1 MLVLSYLFLLALI
14 PLLMDKDEDVQ
25 WHAKHGLLLTVAW
38 FVIALA
44 LFSVSMVVDWCL
56 FGCATSLLGLALW
69 VVAMGVHI
77 FAIVK
82 ALNGERLHVP
92 VVTDLVAKI

>member
-14 PLLMDKDEDVQ
+14 PLLIDKDEEVQ
-25 WHAKHGLLLTVAW
+25 WHAKHGLLLTVGW
-38 FVIALA
+38 FVIGLVM
-44 LFSVSMVVDWCL
+44 FTMSMVVDTCFL
-56 FGCATSLLGLALW
+56 GCASSLIGLTLW
-69 VVAMGVHI
+69 LVAIGVHI